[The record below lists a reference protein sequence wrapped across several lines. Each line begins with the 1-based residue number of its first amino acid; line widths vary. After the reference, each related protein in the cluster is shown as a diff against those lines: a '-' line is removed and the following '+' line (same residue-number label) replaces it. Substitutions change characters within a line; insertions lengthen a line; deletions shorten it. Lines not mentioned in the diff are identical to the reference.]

1 MIQPLKLTRGQS
13 ITLHTVNGPIQAKV
27 ERIQE
32 TLSGYQVTYDI
43 QGYGLAEY
51 WYDKPRTGA
60 SGDISLTRIPKEYI
74 GKRGKDFD
82 WTLYGG
88 NVDMAKKIVNAFVT
102 YFPAYQN
109 DGRGLYIHSSVKGSG
124 KTLLSC
130 CLCTEIVDRYGVN
143 VKFCPVLDYLEYWKS
158 KTPEAA
164 EAVKSFRRCSLLILD
179 DLGTQQ
185 GREWIN
191 EAVFSLVDYRYRENK
206 PTIYTSNLPIDEASK
221 DERTASR
228 IQGTSLKVVLPNVLI
243 RQKLAEKYN
252 KELVNQIMK
261 APTGK

>member
-1 MIQPLKLTRGQS
+1 MS
-13 ITLHTVNGPIQAKV
+13 
-27 ERIQE
+27 
-32 TLSGYQVTYDI
+32 
-43 QGYGLAEY
+43 
-51 WYDKPRTGA
+51 
-60 SGDISLTRIPKEYI
+60 
-74 GKRGKDFD
+74 
-82 WTLYGG
+82 
-88 NVDMAKKIVNAFVT
+88 
-102 YFPAYQN
+102 
-109 DGRGLYIHSSVKGSG
+109 
-124 KTLLSC
+124 
-130 CLCTEIVDRYGVN
+130 
-143 VKFCPVLDYLEYWKS
+143 
-158 KTPEAA
+158 
-164 EAVKSFRRCSLLILD
+164 RCSLLILD